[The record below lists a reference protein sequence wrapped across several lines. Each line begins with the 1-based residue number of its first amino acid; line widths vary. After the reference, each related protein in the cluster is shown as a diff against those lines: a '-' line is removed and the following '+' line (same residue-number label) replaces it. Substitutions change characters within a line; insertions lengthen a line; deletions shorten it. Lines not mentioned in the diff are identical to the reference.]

1 MFQELK
7 MLSLKKNLLKI
18 IIFFAIG
25 CGVFAIQFSAVKT
38 LFGGKK
44 DLDELTA
51 DQIHDSMYVEATVW
65 GIYDWYANTTET
77 SNSVTKKVSQEY
89 IIPVGEEEYMGM
101 LVKPEYF
108 DRCDALIEESW
119 QYLDGEISEIT
130 GQFRVKGTI
139 LSMDDES
146 WKYFRKVLGYDDW
159 SPEERE
165 LALPYYLV
173 VDQFGDSDTVG
184 LVICVILG
192 LVIWGITLWL
202 LIASLSGSF
211 QKSLKKYCKEG
222 GAQSRVEQFYQSTTP
237 VRGLRVSRDYILG
250 MAEDS
255 SSTFLM
261 SDSLLW
267 AYTYIQKT
275 KQGFITVSRNV
286 SVKFATK
293 DGNQYYHSVKNED
306 QAGEVLEHIHK
317 VLPWAVVGYSDEL
330 DRVYRNDRQSM
341 ISAVEERRAQENNTY
356 TEM

>member
-7 MLSLKKNLLKI
+7 MLSLKKNILRI

-25 CGVFAIQFSAVKT
+25 CGLIAIQFSAVKT
-38 LFGGKK
+38 LLGGKK
-44 DLDELTA
+44 DMDELTA

-77 SNSVTKKVSQEY
+77 SKGITKKVSQEY

-101 LVKPEYF
+101 LVKSEYF
-108 DRCDALIEESW
+108 DRCDALLEESW
-119 QYLDGEISEIT
+119 QYLDGEIDEIT

-146 WKYFRKVLGYDDW
+146 WEFFCEVLGYDDW
-159 SPEERE
+159 SPAERE

-173 VDQFGDSDTVG
+173 VDQYGDSDTVG
-184 LVICVILG
+184 LVICIVLG
-192 LVIWGITLWL
+192 LFMWGVTLWL
-202 LIASLSGSF
+202 LIASLSGGF
-211 QKSLKKYCKEG
+211 QKSLKKYCEES
-222 GAQSRVEQFYQSTTP
+222 GAQSRVEQFYQSTTQ
-237 VRGLRVSRDYILG
+237 VCGLRVSRDYILG
-250 MAEDS
+250 MADS
-255 SSTFLM
+255 SSTFLL

-267 AYTYIQKT
+267 AYMYIQKT
-275 KQGFITVSRNV
+275 TRGFITVSKNV
-286 SVKFATK
+286 SVKFAAK
-293 DGNQYYHSVKNED
+293 DGEQYFHSVKNEE

-341 ISAVEERRAQENNTY
+341 ISAVEERKTQEYNTY
-356 TEM
+356 AEM

>member
-7 MLSLKKNLLKI
+7 MLSLKKNLIKI
-18 IIFFAIG
+18 ILFFALG
-25 CGVFAIQFSAVKT
+25 CGMIAMQFSAVKT
-38 LFGGKK
+38 LLGGKK

-65 GIYDWYANTTET
+65 GIYDWYANTTEN
-77 SNSVTKKVSQEY
+77 SNGIMKKVSQEY

-101 LVKPEYF
+101 LVKSEYF
-108 DRCDALIEESW
+108 DRCDALLEESW

-146 WKYFRKVLGYDDW
+146 WKYFREVLGYDDW
-159 SPEERE
+159 SPADKE

-173 VDQFGDSDTVG
+173 VDQFGDSDSVG
-184 LVICVILG
+184 LVICVALG
-192 LVIWGITLWL
+192 LFMWGVALWL

-222 GAQSRVEQFYQSTTP
+222 GAQPRVEQFYQSTTP
-237 VRGLRVSRDYILG
+237 VCGLRVSRDYILG
-250 MAEDS
+250 MADGS
-255 SSTFLM
+255 SSFLL

-267 AYTYIQKT
+267 AYTYIQKST
-275 KQGFITVSRNV
+275 RGFITVSKNV

-293 DGNQYYHSVKNED
+293 DGKQYYHNVKNEQ
-306 QAGEVLEHIHK
+306 QAGEVLEYIHK

-341 ISAVEERRAQENNTY
+341 INAVEERRAQENNIY